1 MRFCERKNAAYLAIR
16 EARKRGEKLDEIK
29 KILLAQ
35 LQMCQKRTESRECFD
50 SDAAALTKAM
60 SDITMAYASL
70 LLRDEVME

>member
-1 MRFCERKNAAYLAIR
+1 M
-16 EARKRGEKLDEIK
+16 DEIK

-35 LQMCQKRTESRECFD
+35 LQLCQKRTESRECFD